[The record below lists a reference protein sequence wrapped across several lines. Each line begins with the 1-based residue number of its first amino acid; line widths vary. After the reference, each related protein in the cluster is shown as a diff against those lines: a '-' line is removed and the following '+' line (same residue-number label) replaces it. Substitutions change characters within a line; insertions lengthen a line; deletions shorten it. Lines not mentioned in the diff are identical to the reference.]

1 MRYLL
6 KANDD
11 DGVVVENLSE
21 IEPMDRTGVLSPVG
35 DGSDDEFD
43 LDEEINVETKEE
55 SDQDTEDDDDDK
67 SYEPSN
73 PSRKSK
79 GLRNR

>member
-1 MRYLL
+1 MSYLL
-6 KANDD
+6 KADD
-11 DGVVVENLSE
+11 DEVDKENLSE
-21 IEPMDRTGVLSPVG
+21 IQPMDRTGVLSPVG
-35 DGSDDEFD
+35 DGSNDEFD
-43 LDEEINVETKEE
+43 LDEEDVETVEQ
-55 SDQDTEDDDDDK
+55 SDQDIVDDDDK